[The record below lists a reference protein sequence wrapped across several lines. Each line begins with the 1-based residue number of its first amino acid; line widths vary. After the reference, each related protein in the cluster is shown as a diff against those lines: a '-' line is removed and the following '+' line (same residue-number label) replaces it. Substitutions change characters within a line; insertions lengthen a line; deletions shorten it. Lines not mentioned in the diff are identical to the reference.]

1 MWHYLIHDVDTMG
14 QKGSTAAHEQVFIAG
29 LQIN

>member
-1 MWHYLIHDVDTMG
+1 MG